1 MPFTRLG
8 RLIDSALQ
16 AVHCSCSAAGAG
28 KAAPISMMARFVREE
43 AAVARTN
50 VTPQQLALSEHQQLD
65 IIQVEELTGGKDG
78 SVVRFSKVNTDVM
91 ELKEF
96 EDGPSCPILNF
107 PRVKKVPEPKDV
119 IHCFEDGMCLNKSF
133 KPKEDPK
140 TSDVI
145 FCFTD
150 GKCHDE
156 DGKIFFKL

>member
-43 AAVARTN
+43 AAVARN
-50 VTPQQLALSEHQQLD
+50 QVTPRQLALSEHQQRD

-78 SVVRFSKVNTDVM
+78 SVIRFSKVNSDVM

-107 PRVKKVPEPKDV
+107 PRITESLRCQP
-119 IHCFEDGMCLNKSF
+119 
-133 KPKEDPK
+133 PK
-140 TSDVI
+140 TIASARPHSARTPGFLKPRQD
-145 FCFTD
+145 
-150 GKCHDE
+150 
-156 DGKIFFKL
+156 L